1 MRRTAGI
8 PVEHGLS
15 ARFAV
20 RRSEVGEN
28 ISGQKMQGKRHVV
41 LHCGEQH
48 GAMGRALTRMD
59 AKEFR
64 QPERDGRNI
73 GDQHQHNEKP
83 AVEGQ
88 HRFNDLFYLLL
99 THRAGDEKY

>member
-1 MRRTAGI
+1 MGRGMIGFISVRLMRSTLSRLGRRVGGFCHDGKMRRTAGI

-48 GAMGRALTRMD
+48 GAIGRALTRMD
-59 AKEFR
+59 AKELR
-64 QPERDGRNI
+64 QPE
-73 GDQHQHNEKP
+73 
-83 AVEGQ
+83 
-88 HRFNDLFYLLL
+88 
-99 THRAGDEKY
+99 